1 MLAALLLG
9 AGAAYADPVEAS
21 TSRWLEWLPDRAA
34 GTCPDAEVF
43 AAKVESHLG
52 RSPAQAAAESR
63 RRLVARIERAAS
75 DPSRWS
81 ADVEVLDPSGAVVGS
96 RTLAKTSES
105 CGPVVDALAL
115 VAALVLSQQALAEPE
130 AKPNVPPVALPPSS
144 LESAPSVATTVVA
157 PVLAPKAPAGAPER
171 MRGWAF
177 ALEGG
182 PLFGIG
188 ILPGL
193 NLGGELRLLA
203 APPAGPAFYTRVAL
217 WPAKKAS
224 ISENRGAT
232 LDLWT
237 AGLGVC
243 PIYAHSPLW
252 TLGLCAGGD
261 AGRLH
266 ARGFGFATQTSGQQ
280 WLVELS
286 AGGHVQRKLARGY
299 SVAIG
304 LDFAVPLTNG
314 RVAYAG
320 TTGQPIEVWHRWP
333 VAAVASARLG
343 YAFW

>member
-1 MLAALLLG
+1 M
-9 AGAAYADPVEAS
+9 E
-21 TSRWLEWLPDRAA
+21 R
-34 GTCPDAEVF
+34 
-43 AAKVESHLG
+43 HLG

-75 DPSRWS
+75 DPLRWS
-81 ADVEVLDPSGAVVGS
+81 ADVKVLDPAGAVVGS

-115 VAALVLSQQALAEPE
+115 VAALVLSQQALAEPDAE
-130 AKPNVPPVALPPSS
+130 PDVPSVALPPSS
-144 LESAPSVATTVVA
+144 PEPAPRPATTIAA
-157 PVLAPKAPAGAPER
+157 PVPATNALAGAPDR
-171 MRGWAF
+171 VRGWAF
-177 ALEGG
+177 AVEGG
-182 PLFGIG
+182 PVFGMG

-203 APPAGPAFYTRVAL
+203 APPVWPAFYARVAL
-217 WPAKKAS
+217 WPEKKAS
-224 ISENRGAT
+224 ISPNRGAT

-243 PIYAHSPLW
+243 PVYARSPSW

-261 AGRLH
+261 AGQLH
-266 ARGFGFATQTSGQQ
+266 ARGFGFASTTSGQQ
-280 WLVELS
+280 WLVELT
-286 AGGHVQRKLARGY
+286 AGGHVQRRLARGLTAA
-299 SVAIG
+299 VG
-304 LDFAVPLTNG
+304 LELAVPLTNG

-320 TTGQPIEVWHRWP
+320 TTGQPVEVWHRWP